1 MSVVRDRL
9 TSLPPLIHAIF
20 CDWVVPAQQSSFR
33 LVPALGEQFSHGIAN
48 RIFLHYDDRVTV
60 TVAGDSSSNIERRAT
75 LLKSPSMPSKT
86 VSFSVNHRGVRDYLS
101 GSTSQP
107 SDRSYVSYYHMMD
120 DITSPNTNI
129 PHFSPI
135 ASI

>member
-1 MSVVRDRL
+1 MSVVRDYL

-60 TVAGDSSSNIERRAT
+60 TVTGASLSHSSSNVERTTEESFHALDDC
-75 LLKSPSMPSKT
+75 LLRCQS
-86 VSFSVNHRGVRDYLS
+86 
-101 GSTSQP
+101 
-107 SDRSYVSYYHMMD
+107 
-120 DITSPNTNI
+120 
-129 PHFSPI
+129 
-135 ASI
+135 

>member
-9 TSLPPLIHAIF
+9 TSLPPLNHAIF
-20 CDWVVPAQQSSFR
+20 CDWVVPAKQSSFR

-60 TVAGDSSSNIERRAT
+60 TVPVTVTGASLSHSSSNIERRAT

-86 VSFSVNHRGVRDYLS
+86 VSFSVNHRGIRDYLS

-107 SDRSYVSYYHMMD
+107 S
-120 DITSPNTNI
+120 TN
-129 PHFSPI
+129 HHQTDENQSNEKRQRFL
-135 ASI
+135 

>member
-1 MSVVRDRL
+1 MSVVRDHL

-48 RIFLHYDDRVTV
+48 RIFLHYDDRVTG
-60 TVAGDSSSNIERRAT
+60 ASLSHSSSNIERIAT

-86 VSFSVNHRGVRDYLS
+86 VSFSVNHRGIRDYLS

-107 SDRSYVSYYHMMD
+107 SVSYYH
-120 DITSPNTNI
+120 II
-129 PHFSPI
+129 
-135 ASI
+135 